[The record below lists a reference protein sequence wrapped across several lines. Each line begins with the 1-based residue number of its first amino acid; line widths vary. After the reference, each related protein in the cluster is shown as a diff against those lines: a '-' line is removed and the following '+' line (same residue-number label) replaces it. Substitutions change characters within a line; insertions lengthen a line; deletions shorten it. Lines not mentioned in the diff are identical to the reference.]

1 MLSENDPAQFPKL
14 EFELGPELTAG
25 LDRLY
30 GRFPRPKPKIIPRLD
45 EELRERRGQIADEM
59 HEAMLRLGL
68 NTVDRLSLPVEA
80 RSDVPTVIRNT
91 LLGHMEDKT
100 PTLDILPKGIRI
112 DGGKMK
118 GDPLWR
124 YVYPQLTLGELS
136 HAVEKLTTLGRL
148 VRLDF
153 LDTLDG
159 IRKVTLTD
167 WKLIAGVGDSK
178 GEFIHEAFKKIEIP
192 GR

>member
-1 MLSENDPAQFPKL
+1 MLSEKEPARLPKL
-14 EFELGPELTAG
+14 ELELGPELTAG

-30 GRFPRPKPKIIPRLD
+30 GRFPRPKPKKIPRLD
-45 EELRERRGQIADEM
+45 EEARVWRGQIADEM

-80 RSDVPTVIRNT
+80 RPGVTTVIRNT
-91 LLGHMEDKT
+91 LLGHMKDT
-100 PTLDILPKGIRI
+100 PTLDIIPKGSRI

-124 YVYPQLTLGELS
+124 YVYPQLTLGEIS

-148 VRLDF
+148 VRPGF
-153 LDTLDG
+153 LETLDSL
-159 IRKVTLTD
+159 REVTLTD
-167 WKLIAGVGDSK
+167 WKLIAGIGDSK
-178 GEFIHEAFKKIEIP
+178 GEFIHEAVKKIEVP
-192 GR
+192 GK